1 MENKIARSC
10 WFLHKWTKWERYER
24 PIFRIIEGVKYNAVQ
39 PHQRRKCIRCGYEQE
54 ERIW

>member
-39 PHQRRKCIRCGYEQE
+39 PHQRRKCIRW
-54 ERIW
+54 IW